1 MLLKTFIASTA
12 CEIIELKNGFS
23 TDINFDIVIAPV
35 FNEEKK
41 EYEIRVVD
49 PERFPHASR
58 IKFTITVE
66 D

>member
-58 IKFTITVE
+58 IKFTITV
-66 D
+66 